1 MGRRNED
8 ADFFDNVSVTYT
20 IYANPGSQVILRNNS
35 DVLIDTGLNTL
46 SFYKIDCDRT
56 DRYIDFDPITKEPIE
71 TGCCS

>member
-1 MGRRNED
+1 MKRRSED
-8 ADFFDNVSVTYT
+8 AVFVDYVSVTYT

-56 DRYIDFDPITKEPIE
+56 DRYIDFDPITNEPIE